1 MPADHGSR
9 CNQNQRLFPSEP
21 HLPQHNPEQLMQGGQ
36 STTRTFG
43 VQSQQLLTESEIFKD
58 EVLPG
63 TKGTDNPSQKMSE
76 RGDDDRNHG
85 QNLIEKRRIPLA
97 CNSFIPRVHEVLT
110 RDRHSNMRKSG
121 SCFSKAD
128 QKWIALNRK
137 KLPAT
142 GFTLQPARDQKPAFS
157 DARRHLRLG
166 FGFSAPSWG
175 RFARVGAKTPKA

>member
-9 CNQNQRLFPSEP
+9 CNQNERLFPPEP

-43 VQSQQLLTESEIFKD
+43 VQSQQLLTESEIFQD

-85 QNLIEKRRIPLA
+85 QNLIEKRRIQLA
-97 CNSFIPRVHEVLT
+97 CNSFIPRGPEVLT
-110 RDRHSNMRKSG
+110 GDRAKEVRPVE
-121 SCFSKAD
+121 
-128 QKWIALNRK
+128 QVL
-137 KLPAT
+137 
-142 GFTLQPARDQKPAFS
+142 
-157 DARRHLRLG
+157 
-166 FGFSAPSWG
+166 
-175 RFARVGAKTPKA
+175 RVG

>member
-9 CNQNQRLFPSEP
+9 CNQNERPFPPEP
-21 HLPQHNPEQLMQGGQ
+21 HLPQHNPEELMQSGQ

-97 CNSFIPRVHEVLT
+97 CNSFIPRVPEVLT
-110 RDRHSNMRKSG
+110 RDS
-121 SCFSKAD
+121 
-128 QKWIALNRK
+128 
-137 KLPAT
+137 
-142 GFTLQPARDQKPAFS
+142 
-157 DARRHLRLG
+157 
-166 FGFSAPSWG
+166 
-175 RFARVGAKTPKA
+175 